1 MINNRLFRPCV
12 GLVLINHEG
21 LIFLGQRLD
30 SNLDAWQMPQGGID
44 EGETPYQAGLR
55 EMMEEV
61 GTNNVELLGEMQ
73 EWLNYEIPKKLAK
86 RLWHGKYIGQTQK
99 WLAFRFLG
107 KDVEININTKHP
119 EFSVWKW
126 EKAEQLSKLA
136 VPFKKDI
143 YEKVLKE
150 YSEFLA

>member
-1 MINNRLFRPCV
+1 MINTLPYRLGV
-12 GLVLINHEG
+12 GLVIINDQSK
-21 LIFLGQRLD
+21 IFTGRRLD
-30 SNLDAWQMPQGGID
+30 STKAWQMPQGGID

>member
-1 MINNRLFRPCV
+1 MSETKLFRPCV
-12 GLVLINHEG
+12 GLVLINHDG

-44 EGETPYQAGLR
+44 YGETPYQAGLR

-61 GTNNVELLGEMQ
+61 GTNNVEFLGEME
-73 EWLNYEIPKKLAK
+73 EWLDYEIPNKLAK
-86 RLWHGKYIGQTQK
+86 RLWDGKYIGQTQK

-107 KDVEININTKHP
+107 KDEEININTKDP
-119 EFSVWKW
+119 EFSTWKW
-126 EKAEQLSKLA
+126 EKANQALKLA

-143 YEKVLKE
+143 YKKVIEK
-150 YSEFLA
+150 YNEFLT